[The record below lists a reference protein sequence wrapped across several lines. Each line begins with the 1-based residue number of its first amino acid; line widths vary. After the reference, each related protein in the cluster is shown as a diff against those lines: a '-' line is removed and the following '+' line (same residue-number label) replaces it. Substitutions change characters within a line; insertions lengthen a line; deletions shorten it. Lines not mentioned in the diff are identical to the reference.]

1 MNIYIEVIGCT
12 ANHSDASIARHQI
25 EQHSNFLIVDN
36 VDDAD
41 IILLFTCTVI
51 SATEQRMFSKIS
63 EYVKQKKRIIVTGCM
78 ASVQSEQI
86 KKINEEILCIPPINI
101 HLLLSYLDDSAK
113 TSDQYKK
120 YQSKKRH
127 STIFAPISISEGC
140 DFSCLYCITTLAR
153 GKLTSYPKHAIR
165 ANVEDAIMQGCKEI
179 QLTAQDTASYGMN
192 NCSNLAELLS
202 YLADI
207 QGWYRFRIGMMNP
220 ATLRPQI
227 DQMIDSFKNIHIYKF
242 LHIPIQSGDNQLL
255 SKMKRRY
262 TIQDVFNIVNRFRK
276 LFPDITIATDVIVG
290 FPSEN
295 EDQHMNTKIA
305 LEKIKPDIV
314 NITKFSA
321 RPHTKA
327 KTMKQR
333 IPTEIVKARSK
344 ELTILTTST
353 SYEKNRQHIGKRYT
367 ILITEKGKKQS
378 MIGRNNQY
386 KPVVITEPVNIGDV
400 VDVEII
406 DAKQTHLFGMLK

>member
-25 EQHSNFLIVDN
+25 EQHQNFLIVDN
-36 VDDAD
+36 VDNAD

-51 SATEQRMFSKIS
+51 SATEQRMYSKI
-63 EYVKQKKRIIVTGCM
+63 EQYVKQKKRIIVTGCM
-78 ASVQSEQI
+78 ASVQSEHI
-86 KKINEEILCIPPINI
+86 KKINEDIICIPPLNI
-101 HLLLSYLDDSAK
+101 HRILSYLDDSKK
-113 TSDQYKK
+113 TSDRYDK

-140 DFSCLYCITTLAR
+140 DFSCAYCITTLAR
-153 GKLTSYPKHAIR
+153 GKLTSYPKTVIK
-165 ANVEDAIMQGCKEI
+165 ANVEDAIKQGCKEI
-179 QLTAQDTASYGMN
+179 QLTAQDTASYGMDTG
-192 NCSNLAELLS
+192 SNLTELLS

-207 QGWYRFRIGMMNP
+207 KGWYRFRIGMMNP

-227 DQMIDSFKNIHIYKF
+227 DQMIDSFIDIHIYKF

-255 SKMKRRY
+255 LKMKRRY
-262 TIQDVFNIVNRFRK
+262 TIQDVFNIVNIFRK
-276 LFPDITIATDVIVG
+276 QFPDITIATDVIVG

-295 EDQHMNTKIA
+295 EDQYLNTKIA
-305 LEKIKPDIV
+305 LKKIDPDIV

-321 RPHTKA
+321 RPNTKA
-327 KTMKQR
+327 KTMKKR

-344 ELTILTTST
+344 EVTNLTSSI
-353 SYEKNRQHIGKRYT
+353 SYQKNRCHIGKRYT

-378 MIGRNNQY
+378 MIGRTNQY
-386 KPVVITEPVNIGDV
+386 KPVVLHEPVSIGEV

-406 DAKQTHLFGMLK
+406 DSKQTHIVGMLK